1 MTGSHGGLLG
11 GRPDTAL
18 KAAALA
24 ALFNDAGIGIDEAGV
39 TRLPALDS
47 RGIAAGTVA
56 ASSARIGDAR
66 STYEDGILTRVN
78 QRAAAHGIAPGYDRP
93 TICRDRPPSCGKD
106 REKRMTDSAYS
117 SNRPSG
123 RMNGGRALA
132 EMLRLAEVGPMF
144 GMGGFQLLPFYDAL
158 AQLGMRHFLINDERC
173 GAFAADAYARVT
185 NRPGVCDGTLGPG
198 ATNLVTGLIESL
210 NAGVPVIA
218 LAGDTN
224 RAHSWKNMTQECRQT
239 EILRPAVKELI
250 RVEMTSRVPELLRR
264 AFAVATSGRPGPVLL
279 DVPEDVCHGE
289 HDFTAEDFAIDPA
302 TLSVPAR
309 RIRPD
314 RADISRAAAL
324 IAHAKR
330 PLLLVGGGIHL
341 SAGYDALLGFA
352 EAQSIPVAHTMSGK
366 GGIACTHPLSV
377 GLFGR
382 YSRIANELIEASDCL
397 VVVGC
402 KLGEIATKRYAL
414 PPETIPL
421 IHLDIVAEEIGR
433 CRTADVA
440 LWGDARAGLE
450 DLAEALAGE
459 ARRARAARA
468 DYVGEIPS
476 RMASWRD
483 EAAARLRSE
492 ERPIHMARLCTEL
505 NKALPADSIL
515 VADGGFAGH
524 WTGLL
529 YDTKS
534 PGRHFIPDRGLASIG
549 YGLPGGIGAALAA
562 PSSPVVAI
570 TGDGGFNMMLGE
582 LETARRA
589 GIGLTI
595 VVVNNAA
602 SGYVKALQH
611 AIFRGRYQSSDL
623 VEMDYAAIARAMGC
637 NGIRIEDPDLLG
649 EALHTGLA
657 ERTRPTVLDVVVT
670 RDPARMLPAVD
681 NRTVEIKQGDRVA

>member
-1 MTGSHGGLLG
+1 
-11 GRPDTAL
+11 
-18 KAAALA
+18 
-24 ALFNDAGIGIDEAGV
+24 
-39 TRLPALDS
+39 
-47 RGIAAGTVA
+47 
-56 ASSARIGDAR
+56 
-66 STYEDGILTRVN
+66 
-78 QRAAAHGIAPGYDRP
+78 
-93 TICRDRPPSCGKD
+93 
-106 REKRMTDSAYS
+106 MTDAERIT
-117 SNRPSG
+117 NRPAG

-132 EMLRLAEVGPMF
+132 EMLRLAGVGPMF

-158 AQLGMRHFLINDERC
+158 SQLGMRHFLINDERC
-173 GAFAADAYARVT
+173 GAFAAEAYARVT

-198 ATNLVTGLIESL
+198 ATNLVTGLIEGL
-210 NAGVPVIA
+210 NAGTPMIA

-224 RAHSWKNMTQECRQT
+224 RAHSWKNMTQECRQA

-250 RVEMTSRVPELLRR
+250 RVELTSRVPELLRR

-289 HDFTAEDFAIDPA
+289 HDFAAEDFAIDPT
-302 TLSVPAR
+302 TLSAPAR

-314 RADISRAAAL
+314 KADITRAAAL

-330 PLLLVGGGIHL
+330 PLILAGGGIHL
-341 SAGYDALLGFA
+341 SAGYEALLALA

-366 GGIACTHPLSV
+366 GGIACTDSLSV

-382 YSRIANELIEASDCL
+382 YSRIANELIEAADCL
-397 VVVGC
+397 LVVGC
-402 KLGEIATKRYAL
+402 KLGEIATKRYVL
-414 PPETIPL
+414 PSGNIPL
-421 IHLDIVAEEIGR
+421 IHLDILAEEIGR
-433 CRTADVA
+433 CSPAAVA

-450 DLAEALAGE
+450 DLAEALAGD
-459 ARRARAARA
+459 ARQARAARA
-468 DYVGEIPS
+468 DYVGEIPA
-476 RMASWRD
+476 RMAAWRQ
-483 EAAARLRSE
+483 EAAARLDSG
-492 ERPIHMARLCTEL
+492 ERPIHMARLCREL
-505 NKALPADSIL
+505 NSALPADSIL

-562 PSSPVVAI
+562 PQTPVVAI

-589 GIGLTI
+589 GVGLTI

-611 AIFRGRYQSSDL
+611 AMFRGRYQSSDL

-637 NGIRIEDPDLLG
+637 AGIRVEDPERLG
-649 EALHTGLA
+649 AALREGLA
-657 ERTRPTVLDVVVT
+657 ERSRPTVLDIVVT

-681 NRTVEIKQGDRVA
+681 NRTVEIRQGDRVA

>member
-1 MTGSHGGLLG
+1 
-11 GRPDTAL
+11 
-18 KAAALA
+18 
-24 ALFNDAGIGIDEAGV
+24 
-39 TRLPALDS
+39 
-47 RGIAAGTVA
+47 
-56 ASSARIGDAR
+56 
-66 STYEDGILTRVN
+66 
-78 QRAAAHGIAPGYDRP
+78 
-93 TICRDRPPSCGKD
+93 
-106 REKRMTDSAYS
+106 MTDIDRA

-132 EMLRLAEVGPMF
+132 EMLRLAGVGPMF

-158 AQLGMRHFLINDERC
+158 AHLGMQHFLINDERC
-173 GAFAADAYARVT
+173 GAFAAEAYARVT

-198 ATNLVTGLIESL
+198 ATNLVTGLIEAL
-210 NAGVPVIA
+210 NAGTPMIA

-224 RAHSWKNMTQECRQT
+224 RAHSWKNMTQECRQA

-250 RVEMTSRVPELLRR
+250 RVELTSRVPELLRR

-289 HDFTAEDFAIDPA
+289 HDFAAEDFSIDPT
-302 TLSVPAR
+302 TLSAPAR

-314 RADISRAAAL
+314 RTDIGRAAAL
-324 IAHAKR
+324 IGRAKR
-330 PLLLVGGGIHL
+330 PLILVGGGIHL
-341 SAGYDALLGFA
+341 SAGYEALLAFA
-352 EAQSIPVAHTMSGK
+352 EAQSIPIAHTMSGK
-366 GGIACTHPLSV
+366 GGIACTHPLSI

-397 VVVGC
+397 LVVGC

-414 PPETIPL
+414 PPESIPL
-421 IHLDIVAEEIGR
+421 IHLDILAEEIGR
-433 CRTADVA
+433 CRTASVA

-450 DLAEALAGE
+450 DLAEALADDAE
-459 ARRARAARA
+459 RARPARA
-468 DYVGEIPS
+468 EYIGEIPV
-476 RMASWRD
+476 RMAAWRQ
-483 EAAARLRSE
+483 EAAARLDSS
-492 ERPIHMARLCTEL
+492 ERPIHMARLCREL
-505 NKALPADSIL
+505 NIALPAESIL

-529 YDTKS
+529 FDTKS

-562 PSSPVVAI
+562 PQTPVVAI

-589 GIGLTI
+589 GVGLTI

-611 AIFRGRYQSSDL
+611 AMFRGRYQSSDL

-637 NGIRIEDPDLLG
+637 AGIRVEDPERLLG
-649 EALHTGLA
+649 ALREGLA
-657 ERTRPTVLDVVVT
+657 ERTRPTVLDIVVT

-681 NRTVEIKQGDRVA
+681 NRTVEIRQGDRVA

>member
-1 MTGSHGGLLG
+1 M
-11 GRPDTAL
+11 
-18 KAAALA
+18 
-24 ALFNDAGIGIDEAGV
+24 NEAE
-39 TRLPALDS
+39 
-47 RGIAAGTVA
+47 
-56 ASSARIGDAR
+56 RI
-66 STYEDGILTRVN
+66 
-78 QRAAAHGIAPGYDRP
+78 
-93 TICRDRPPSCGKD
+93 
-106 REKRMTDSAYS
+106 

-198 ATNLVTGLIESL
+198 ATNLVTALVESL
-210 NAGVPVIA
+210 NAGIPIVA

-250 RVEMTSRVPELLRR
+250 RVELTSRVPELLRR

-289 HDFTAEDFAIDPA
+289 YDFSAEDFAIDPT

-314 RADISRAAAL
+314 RADIARAAAL
-324 IAHAKR
+324 IARAKR

-341 SAGYDALLGFA
+341 SAADESLLGFA

-366 GGIACTHPLSV
+366 GGIPCTHPLSV

-397 VVVGC
+397 IVVGC

-414 PPETIPL
+414 PPEAIPL
-421 IHLDIVAEEIGR
+421 IHLDILAEEIGR
-433 CRTADVA
+433 CRPAAVA

-450 DLAEALAGE
+450 DLADALADE
-459 ARRARAARA
+459 TRRTRDARA
-468 DYVGEIPS
+468 DYVNEVPV
-476 RMASWRD
+476 RMAAWRE
-483 EAAARLRSE
+483 EAASRLYSGE
-492 ERPIHMARLCTEL
+492 KPIHMARLCTEL
-505 NKALPADSIL
+505 NKVLPADSLL

-534 PGRHFIPDRGLASIG
+534 AGRHFLPDRGLASIG

-562 PSSPVVAI
+562 PALPVVAI

-611 AIFRGRYQSSDL
+611 AMFRGRYQSSDL
-623 VEMDYAAIARAMGC
+623 VEMDYAAIARAMGS
-637 NGIRIEDPDLLG
+637 NGIRVEDPDRFG
-649 EALHTGLA
+649 EALQAGLS

-681 NRTVEIKQGDRVA
+681 NRTVEIRQGDRVA

>member
-1 MTGSHGGLLG
+1 
-11 GRPDTAL
+11 
-18 KAAALA
+18 
-24 ALFNDAGIGIDEAGV
+24 
-39 TRLPALDS
+39 
-47 RGIAAGTVA
+47 
-56 ASSARIGDAR
+56 
-66 STYEDGILTRVN
+66 
-78 QRAAAHGIAPGYDRP
+78 
-93 TICRDRPPSCGKD
+93 
-106 REKRMTDSAYS
+106 MTDAEQI

-132 EMLRLAEVGPMF
+132 EMLRLAGVGPMF

-173 GAFAADAYARVT
+173 GAFAAEAYARVT

-198 ATNLVTGLIESL
+198 ATNLVTGLIEGL
-210 NAGVPVIA
+210 NAGTPMIA

-224 RAHSWKNMTQECRQT
+224 RAHSWKNMTQECRQA

-289 HDFTAEDFAIDPA
+289 HDFAAEDFAIDPT
-302 TLSVPAR
+302 TLSAPAR

-314 RADISRAAAL
+314 RADIARAAAL
-324 IAHAKR
+324 IARAKR
-330 PLLLVGGGIHL
+330 PLMLVGGGIHL
-341 SAGYDALLGFA
+341 SAGYEALLALA

-366 GGIACTHPLSV
+366 GGIACTHPLST

-397 VVVGC
+397 LVVGC

-414 PPETIPL
+414 PPGSIPL
-421 IHLDIVAEEIGR
+421 VHLDILAEEIGR
-433 CRTADVA
+433 CSPATVA

-450 DLAEALAGE
+450 DLAEALADDAG
-459 ARRARAARA
+459 RARAARA
-468 DYVGEIPS
+468 DYIDEIPA
-476 RMASWRD
+476 RMAAWRE
-483 EAAARLRSE
+483 EAAARLDSS
-492 ERPIHMARLCTEL
+492 ERPIHMARLCREF
-505 NKALPADSIL
+505 NSALPANSIL

-562 PSSPVVAI
+562 PQVPVVAI

-611 AIFRGRYQSSDL
+611 AMFRGRYQSSDL
-623 VEMDYAAIARAMGC
+623 VEMDYAAIARTMGC
-637 NGIRIEDPDLLG
+637 AGIRVEDPERLG
-649 EALHTGLA
+649 AALRESLA
-657 ERTRPTVLDVVVT
+657 ERSRPTVLDIVVT

-681 NRTVEIKQGDRVA
+681 NRTVEIRQGDRVA